1 MRASRAFVSAS
12 SLQREGF
19 AGPFSVKIS
28 DGCGGPPWT
37 ALCASGAKE
46 PAARGRRLSER
57 LSLCKDD
64 GHGGGLVSPS
74 ALLLAEGII
83 SRVSIAESRVPS
95 VSSAWNTTCSSA
107 P

>member
-1 MRASRAFVSAS
+1 MAVVS
-12 SLQREGF
+12 L
-19 AGPFSVKIS
+19 
-28 DGCGGPPWT
+28 
-37 ALCASGAKE
+37 
-46 PAARGRRLSER
+46 
-57 LSLCKDD
+57 
-64 GHGGGLVSPS
+64 SPS

>member
-1 MRASRAFVSAS
+1 MM
-12 SLQREGF
+12 GI
-19 AGPFSVKIS
+19 AGP
-28 DGCGGPPWT
+28 
-37 ALCASGAKE
+37 
-46 PAARGRRLSER
+46 
-57 LSLCKDD
+57 SL
-64 GHGGGLVSPS
+64 SPS